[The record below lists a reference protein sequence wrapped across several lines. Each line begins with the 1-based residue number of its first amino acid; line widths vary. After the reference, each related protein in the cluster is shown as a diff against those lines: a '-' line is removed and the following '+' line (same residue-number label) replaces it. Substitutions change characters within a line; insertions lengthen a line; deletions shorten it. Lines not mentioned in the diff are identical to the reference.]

1 VPLSVPLVGL
11 TVTVKVRER
20 GGVFGS
26 EPVSVTAVAV
36 SCGTVTACAVAVGL
50 PTSVIETVAAALV
63 SRPLLSVNWKLSGP
77 KYPAAGV

>member
-1 VPLSVPLVGL
+1 VPLRVPWLGL
-11 TVTVKVRER
+11 AVTVKVNER

-36 SCGTVTACAVAVGL
+36 SCGTVTAWALAVGL

-63 SRPLLSVNWKLSGP
+63 STPLFTVNWKLSAP
-77 KYPAAGV
+77 K